1 MCKHGEN
8 IYLRK
13 DGRYEGRYVVG
24 RKPNGATK
32 FGYIFGR
39 QFADVRR
46 RLIARKAELAGQQD
60 GRPRRGK
67 PMLLEAWLTRWLH
80 EEVIARV
87 KPSTYQAYENVVT
100 RHIAPRIGGL
110 YLHELTAASIVEFLN
125 ALRESGLADSTVAS
139 IFRILS
145 AGLAFAQ
152 EEGLLPKNPCK
163 KVKLQST
170 ETPTQRVLSVKEQ
183 ENLRKAAS
191 DADIPT
197 LLGLYAGMRVGE
209 VCALKWEDIDWDE
222 ATVTIRRTA
231 QRLRCSGAGGKTVVM
246 IGAPKSRKSH
256 RTIPL
261 PKFILKL
268 LAQYR
273 ETCPASDFIFG
284 KQGKPA
290 EARTIQRRLQRLAM
304 KLGISGVHFHAL
316 RHSFATRLMELGTDV
331 KTVSELLG
339 HGSAKT
345 TLDIYAHS
353 LLEQRRSAVDKLAAV
368 Y

>member
-1 MCKHGEN
+1 MCRHGEN

-24 RKPNGATK
+24 RKPNGTTK

-46 RLIARKAELAGQQD
+46 RLISKKAELSGQQD
-60 GRPRRGK
+60 CSLYHGK
-67 PMLLEAWLTRWLH
+67 PMLLEAWLMRWLH
-80 EEVIARV
+80 EEIIARV
-87 KPSTYQAYENVVT
+87 KPSTYQAYESVVT

-110 YLHELTAASIVEFLN
+110 CLHELTAAGIVEFLN
-125 ALRESGLADSTVAS
+125 TLREAGLADSTVAS
-139 IFRILS
+139 IFRVLS

-163 KVKLQST
+163 KVKLQPT
-170 ETPTQRVLSVKEQ
+170 ETPVQRVLSVKEQ

-191 DADIPT
+191 DTDIPT
-197 LLGLYAGMRVGE
+197 LLGLYAGLRVGE

-231 QRLRCSGAGGKTVVM
+231 QRLRRSGAGGKTMVM
-246 IGAPKSRKSH
+246 IGVPKSRKSH

-284 KQGKPA
+284 KHDKPA
-290 EARTIQRRLQRLAM
+290 EARTIQRRLQRLAK

-316 RHSFATRLMELGTDV
+316 RHSFATRLMELGADV

-353 LLEQRRSAVDKLAAV
+353 LLEHRRSAVDKLAAA

>member
-1 MCKHGEN
+1 MCRHGEN

-24 RKPNGATK
+24 RKPDGTTK

-46 RLIARKAELAGQQD
+46 RLIAKKAELSGQHD
-60 GRPRRGK
+60 CSLRHGK
-67 PMLLEAWLTRWLH
+67 PVLLEAWLLRWLH

-87 KPSTYQAYENVVT
+87 KPSTYQAYENIIT
-100 RHIAPRIGGL
+100 KHIVPRIGGL
-110 YLHELTAASIVEFLN
+110 YLHELTAAGIVEFLN
-125 ALRESGLADSTVAS
+125 AHREGGLADSTIAS
-139 IFRILS
+139 VFRVLS
-145 AGLAFAQ
+145 AGLTFAQ
-152 EEGLLPKNPCK
+152 EEGLMSRNPCK
-163 KVKLQST
+163 KIRLQPT
-170 ETPTQRVLSVKEQ
+170 ETPVQRVLSVKEQ
-183 ENLRKAAS
+183 ESMRKGAS
-191 DADIPT
+191 FADLPT
-197 LLGLYAGMRVGE
+197 LLGLYAGMRLGE

-222 ATVTIRRTA
+222 GSVTVCRTA
-231 QRLRCSGAGGKTVVM
+231 QRLRRSGAVTKTMVM
-246 IGAPKSRKSH
+246 IGTPKSRKSH

-261 PKFILKL
+261 PNFIIKL

-273 ETCPASDFIFG
+273 ETCPASDYIFG
-284 KQGKPA
+284 QQGRPA
-290 EARTIQRRLQRLAM
+290 EARTIQRRLQRLARRI
-304 KLGISGVHFHAL
+304 GISGIHFHTL
-316 RHSFATRLMELGTDV
+316 RHSFATRLMELGADV

-353 LLEQRRSAVDKLAAV
+353 LLEQRRSAVDKLAST

>member
-1 MCKHGEN
+1 MCRRGEN

-46 RLIARKAELAGQQD
+46 RLIAKKAELSGQQENPI
-60 GRPRRGK
+60 RHGK
-67 PMLLEAWLTRWLH
+67 PILLEVWLLRWLQ
-80 EEVIARV
+80 EEIIARV
-87 KPSTYQAYENVVT
+87 KPSTYQAYENIVT
-100 RHIAPRIGGL
+100 RHIVPHIGGL

-125 ALRESGLADSTVAS
+125 LLREAGLADSTISSV
-139 IFRILS
+139 FRVLS

-152 EEGLLPKNPCK
+152 EEGLILRNPCK
-163 KVKLQST
+163 KIKLQPS
-170 ETPTQRVLSVKEQ
+170 EVSAQRVLSVKEQ
-183 ENLRKAAS
+183 ENLRKTAAE
-191 DADIPT
+191 ADLPT
-197 LLGLYAGMRVGE
+197 LLGLYTGMRLGE
-209 VCALKWEDIDWDE
+209 VCALKWEDVDWDE
-222 ATVTIRRTA
+222 GTVTIRRTA
-231 QRLRCSGAGGKTVVM
+231 QRLRRNGAGDKTMVM

-284 KQGKPA
+284 KHDKPA
-290 EARTIQRRLQRLAM
+290 EARTIQRRLQRLAT
-304 KLGISGVHFHAL
+304 KLGITGVHFHTL
-316 RHSFATRLMELGTDV
+316 RHSFATRLMELGADV

-353 LLEQRRSAVDKLAAV
+353 LLEQRRSAVDKLAAA

>member
-1 MCKHGEN
+1 MCRRGEN

-24 RKPNGATK
+24 RKSNGATK

-46 RLIARKAELAGQQD
+46 RLIAKKAELAGLQN
-60 GRPRRGK
+60 GYPCRGK
-67 PMLLEAWLTRWLH
+67 PMLLETWLKRWLH
-80 EEVIARV
+80 EEVFARV
-87 KPSTYQAYENVVT
+87 KPSTYQAYENVIT

-110 YLHELTAASIVEFLN
+110 YLHELTAVSIMEFLD

-152 EEGLLPKNPCK
+152 EEGLVLKNPCK
-163 KVKLQST
+163 KVKLQRK

-183 ENLRKAAS
+183 ENLRKEAS
-191 DADIPT
+191 DADLPM

-222 ATVTIRRTA
+222 GTVTIRRTA
-231 QRLRCSGAGGKTVVM
+231 QRLRRSGAGGKTMVM

-268 LAQYR
+268 LAQHR
-273 ETCPASDFIFG
+273 EACPALDFIFG
-284 KQGKPA
+284 KRDKPA
-290 EARTIQRRLQRLAM
+290 EARTLQRRLQRLAK
-304 KLGISGVHFHAL
+304 KLGITGVHFHTL
-316 RHSFATRLMELGTDV
+316 RHSFATRLMELGVDV

-339 HGSAKT
+339 HCSAKT

-353 LLEQRRSAVDKLAAV
+353 LLEQRRNAVDRLAAE